1 MSNNLTSKTLGVR
14 RPHLSTTLMAALV
27 LTTAAAQAQAPAG
40 LPPPAP
46 YNTAQA
52 AAPLAPSS
60 PAAGPATGGKIVLPE
75 RTEVRMRLNEDLK
88 SGANK
93 EGEEVPFSVAS
104 DVYGPGHVLL
114 IPAGASAYGKVTKS
128 SRRNFFG
135 KPGKLAFTCE
145 YVLAADG
152 THVPLRSNPLE
163 QEGSSNAGAALGIAV
178 FVNPLFLL
186 MNGKDVTV
194 HKGEEFTVYVNEN
207 TPLTPPFNAAAP
219 AATPAI
225 SKSLFT
231 LKSGE
236 QVVGVMTSFD
246 GTTYIVAADKGARKI
261 TAANIKSIYSLK

>member
-75 RTEVRMRLNEDLK
+75 RTEVRVRLNQNLK
-88 SGANK
+88 SGVDK
-93 EGEEVPFSVAS
+93 QGEKVLFVVSAA
-104 DVYGPGHVLL
+104 VYGPRHVLL

-128 SRRNFFG
+128 SRRGWIG

-145 YVLAADG
+145 YVLTADG
-152 THVPLRSNPLE
+152 THVPLRSDPLE
-163 QEGSSNAGAALGIAV
+163 RQGHNIQADVVCTGLSPFI
-178 FVNPLFLL
+178 
-186 MNGKDVTV
+186 MNGKDVTA
-194 HKGEEFTVYVNEN
+194 HKGEEFTVCVNEN
-207 TPLTPPFNAAAP
+207 TPLTP
-219 AATPAI
+219 
-225 SKSLFT
+225 L
-231 LKSGE
+231 SGPP
-236 QVVGVMTSFD
+236 
-246 GTTYIVAADKGARKI
+246 
-261 TAANIKSIYSLK
+261 